1 MIAAVMRAILSYCEK
16 KLEKEA
22 ISELENSHFQN
33 ETKCKTFLVKMSFIY
48 LRIKNKSIFISKATP
63 LASL

>member
-1 MIAAVMRAILSYCEK
+1 MIAAFMRAILSYCEK

-33 ETKCKTFLVKMSFIY
+33 ETKCKTFLMRMSFIY
-48 LRIKNKSIFISKATP
+48 LRMKIKVFSYRKLCT
-63 LASL
+63 

>member
-1 MIAAVMRAILSYCEK
+1 MVAAFMRAILSYCEK

-33 ETKCKTFLVKMSFIY
+33 ETKCKTFLMRMSFIY
-48 LRIKNKSIFISKATP
+48 WRIEIKVFSYRKLCT
-63 LASL
+63 

>member
-1 MIAAVMRAILSYCEK
+1 MVAAFMRAILSYCEK

-33 ETKCKTFLVKMSFIY
+33 ETKCKTFLVKISFIY
-48 LRIKNKSIFISKATP
+48 LKMKIKVFSYRKLQT
-63 LASL
+63 

>member
-33 ETKCKTFLVKMSFIY
+33 ETKCKTFLVKISFIY
-48 LRIKNKSIFISKATP
+48 LKMKIKVFSYRKLQT
-63 LASL
+63 

>member
-33 ETKCKTFLVKMSFIY
+33 ETKCKTFLMRMSFIY
-48 LRIKNKSIFISKATP
+48 LRIKIKVFSYRKLCS
-63 LASL
+63 

>member
-22 ISELENSHFQN
+22 ISEFENSHFQY
-33 ETKCKTFLVKMSFIY
+33 ETKCETFLVKMSFIY
-48 LRIKNKSIFISKATP
+48 LRIKKSIFISKALH

>member
-33 ETKCKTFLVKMSFIY
+33 ETKCKTFLVKISFIY
-48 LRIKNKSIFISKATP
+48 LRIIIKVFSYRKLHT
-63 LASL
+63 

>member
-1 MIAAVMRAILSYCEK
+1 MIAAVMRAILSYCEN

-33 ETKCKTFLVKMSFIY
+33 ETKCKTFLVEMSFIY
-48 LRIKNKSIFISKATP
+48 LRIKIKAFSYRKLRT
-63 LASL
+63 

>member
-33 ETKCKTFLVKMSFIY
+33 ETKCKTFLVKISFIY
-48 LRIKNKSIFISKATP
+48 LRIIIKVFSYRKPHT
-63 LASL
+63 

>member
-1 MIAAVMRAILSYCEK
+1 MRAILSYCEK

-33 ETKCKTFLVKMSFIY
+33 ETKCKTFLVKISFIY
-48 LRIKNKSIFISKATP
+48 LRIKIKVFSYRKLHT
-63 LASL
+63 

>member
-33 ETKCKTFLVKMSFIY
+33 ETKCKTFLMRMSFIY
-48 LRIKNKSIFISKATP
+48 LRIKIKVFSYRKLCT
-63 LASL
+63 

>member
-22 ISELENSHFQN
+22 ISELENSRFQN
-33 ETKCKTFLVKMSFIY
+33 ETKCKTFLMRMSFIY
-48 LRIKNKSIFISKATP
+48 LRIKIKVFSYRKLCT
-63 LASL
+63 